1 MGAETATKKCPKCG
15 ADSRELVRIDAGM
28 RIALAEGGM
37 ANQVPS
43 EACTNCIN
51 EFSKLVSQGARLRAQ
66 RKARE
71 ANQVALWRNRINVLK
86 QGRTYLSQRLFVE
99 AAIEFEKYIRIIE
112 IVNELKPGELKPE
125 HLKKNAKSNELDV
138 FVSTLWDL
146 IKIYDMNASYQSKLK
161 EKVAM
166 MIEFSK
172 HAPGFS
178 RIARKMVAYA
188 KKSKNREIF
197 NDLLI
202 KCNAPR
208 SKCFIATST
217 YGNPVHPQVLLL
229 TRFRDEVLESHRA
242 GQLFIWIY
250 YKVSPTVA
258 DFLDKHPRLKPATRR
273 GLDWLAK
280 KIKNLLEKNS

>member
-1 MGAETATKKCPKCG
+1 MSTATATKKCPRCG
-15 ADSRELVRIDAGM
+15 AESRELVRIDAGM

-37 ANQVPS
+37 AREVPS

-86 QGRTYLSQRLFVE
+86 QGRTYLAQRLFVE

-138 FVSTLWDL
+138 FISTVWDL
-146 IKIYDMNASYQSKLK
+146 IKIYDMNAAYQPKLK
-161 EKVAM
+161 EKVGM
-166 MIEFSK
+166 MVEFSK
-172 HAPGFS
+172 HAPSFP
-178 RIARKMVAYA
+178 RIARKMVAYT

-197 NDLLI
+197 NDLLT

-217 YGNPVHPQVLLL
+217 YGDPLHPQVLVL
-229 TRFRDEVLESHRA
+229 TRFRDEILERHLFGR
-242 GQLFIWIY
+242 LFIWIY
-250 YKVSPTVA
+250 YKVSPPIA
-258 DFLDKHPRLKPATRR
+258 DFLDTHPQLKPTSRQS
-273 GLDWLAK
+273 LDWLAK
-280 KIKNLLEKNS
+280 KIKNLLEKKS

>member
-1 MGAETATKKCPKCG
+1 MSTATATKKCPRCG
-15 ADSRELVRIDAGM
+15 AESSELVRIDAGM

-37 ANQVPS
+37 AREVPS
-43 EACTNCIN
+43 EACTNCIS

-86 QGRTYLSQRLFVE
+86 QGRTYLAQRLFVE

-112 IVNELKPGELKPE
+112 IVNDLKPGEIKPE
-125 HLKKNAKSNELDV
+125 TLKKNVKTNELDV
-138 FVSTLWDL
+138 FISTLWDL
-146 IKIYDMNASYQSKLK
+146 IKIYDMNAAYQPKLK
-161 EKVAM
+161 EKVGM

-172 HAPGFS
+172 HAPGFP
-178 RIARKMVAYA
+178 RIARKMVAYT

-197 NDLLI
+197 NDLLT

-217 YGNPVHPQVLLL
+217 YGDPLHPQVQML
-229 TRFRDEVLESHRA
+229 TRFRDEVLEEHLL

-250 YKVSPTVA
+250 YKVSPPVA
-258 DFLDKHPRLKPATRR
+258 NFLDKNPQLKPATRR
-273 GLDWLAK
+273 SLDWLTK
-280 KIKNLLEKNS
+280 KIKNLLEKNP